1 MTRST
6 LEGYPSVLTYP
17 LHPPLDRPTRA
28 TRAILASSATEFAS
42 AAESAIGAGV
52 SAGVPTSLLVVKIDS
67 SAVTPSDAVHASAIR
82 EQVVELI
89 RRNLRGGDVVSHTP
103 EEVLVLLSG
112 ATRDQGVQV
121 AFRLTAAIRNHA
133 YAGNTGDK
141 PRMGVTAAM
150 GVATAPLHGADLEAV
165 ATAARFACLAVGN
178 DGGDGAAVAPLQKGE
193 RPARQLEIGRF
204 IGRTEELS
212 TLRRLLD
219 EALAGSPRAVAVLGE
234 AGSGRSALLRQLGPE
249 VRLRGGSLIIAR
261 ARNGGVR
268 TPYGIWTQVLLA
280 LQRLPD
286 APTKSWLELMH
297 LDPSLP
303 GSDEE
308 RAGSKF
314 RLLEEISEYVR
325 LAARSRP
332 LVLVLDEMQWVD
344 AASWDALD
352 HLLTGL
358 ERERLLVCLTARED
372 PGQTEI
378 IERRKALERIDYY
391 HEIRLSRLTRDEVKR
406 WLEAAMQR
414 QEVGREPLAYL
425 YRHTEGN
432 PLFIVQLVRCMV
444 EEGYIK
450 YNGTR
455 WEWSPVSEL
464 RLPNGL
470 DEIIK
475 RRLSRFSTA
484 TQDVLCTAAVIGRQF
499 EVDVLLSAAAA
510 REEVVRA
517 AIREAV
523 AADILQP
530 NYERGGGGQA
540 FSHVRVADALVAS
553 ISAERLAKAHE
564 RVARALRDRPLTA
577 SETAL
582 HFDWAGC
589 AAEAY
594 QCALEAAAQAESV
607 YSYDAAGEFLQIA
620 ARNAMSPAELAEVRV
635 RLAHMA
641 ETLGRF
647 DEAEELCDLAI
658 EWFSG
663 QGDRLR
669 ALTLRRMRE
678 RARREL
684 GQPATV
690 TLDALRALD
699 DEANELGSD
708 QERVEIL
715 TMESQTYARLGDP
728 QKAER
733 LAEECVELAERVG
746 DAASLAGALN
756 RLGITVR
763 NESPKRARS
772 YFERALALFQRL
784 GDVRGQARCHNN
796 LGITAQL
803 EMRPDYGRDSLSMA
817 MTLARAAGMPDLA
830 GTAAANLGVIMQR
843 VGENDRARELYGEAL
858 ALFAAVKNSEL
869 QLYALY
875 NMANLERE
883 TGAYESGAELYEA
896 TSSLAQR
903 IGQRDVEI
911 GAMAGEGL
919 CLLSL
924 GKLERVKGH
933 RAEIEQRM
941 SNISGWFQ
949 GRELVDALRVRTAVA
964 EGRVAEAMEA
974 FETARSQAE
983 EFDLYSVAWLTA
995 ACADILLPH
1004 YPDEILATVQKY
1016 SGQVAALGFTDLIR
1030 KYQVLQDLPHRAGA
1044 K

>member
-1 MTRST
+1 M
-6 LEGYPSVLTYP
+6 
-17 LHPPLDRPTRA
+17 A
-28 TRAILASSATEFAS
+28 AS
-42 AAESAIGAGV
+42 ASDFAGAAEAAIASGIGAG
-52 SAGVPTSLLVVKIDS
+52 AATSLLAVEVDAGGDAAAS
-67 SAVTPSDAVHASAIR
+67 ETSHGSAVR

-89 RRNLRGGDVVSHTP
+89 RRNLRGTDVVTHSAT
-103 EEVLVLLSG
+103 EILVLLPG
-112 ATRDQGVQV
+112 ATREQGNMV
-121 AFRLTAAIRNHA
+121 ARRIGAAIRNHA
-133 YAGNTGDK
+133 FAGNVGD
-141 PRMGVTAAM
+141 RARTTVTVSI
-150 GVATAPLHGADLEAV
+150 GVAATPLHGSALEPVLADAR
-165 ATAARFACLAVGN
+165 AAAKAAQLC
-178 DGGDGAAVAPLQKGE
+178 GGDGAVIAPLKSGE
-193 RPARQLEIGRF
+193 AATRQLEIGRF
-204 IGRTEELS
+204 IGRAEELG

-234 AGSGRSALLRQLGPE
+234 AGSGRGALLRQLEPE
-249 VRLRGGSLIIAR
+249 VRLRGGSLVVAR
-261 ARNGGVR
+261 ARTGGVR

-297 LDPSLP
+297 LDPSIP
-303 GSDEE
+303 GSDAE

-332 LVLVLDEMQWVD
+332 LVILLDEMQWVD

-352 HLLTGL
+352 HLLTAL
-358 ERERLLVCLTARED
+358 ERERLLVCFTARED

-406 WLEAAMQR
+406 WLEAAMQK
-414 QEVGREPLAYL
+414 QEIGREPLAYL

-432 PLFIVQLVRCMV
+432 PLFIVQLVRCML

-450 YNGTR
+450 HTGEK

-470 DEIIK
+470 DEVIK
-475 RRLSRFSTA
+475 RRLNRFSAA
-484 TQDVLCTAAVIGRQF
+484 TQDVLHTAAVIGRQF
-499 EVDVLLSAAAA
+499 DVDVLLGAASA
-510 REEVVRA
+510 REDVVRQ
-517 AIREAV
+517 AIREAM

-540 FSHVRVADALVAS
+540 FSHVRVADALMAS
-553 ISAERLAKAHE
+553 IPPERLAKAHE
-564 RVARALRDRPLTA
+564 RVAQALKDRPLTA

-582 HFDWAGC
+582 HFDWAGN
-589 AAEAY
+589 AADAY
-594 QCALEAAAQAESV
+594 KYALEAASHAESV

-620 ARNAMSPAELAEVRV
+620 ARNAMSPSELAEVRV
-635 RLAHMA
+635 RMAHMA

-658 EWFSG
+658 EWFLG

-669 ALTLRRMRE
+669 ALMLRRMRE

-684 GQPATV
+684 GQPASV
-690 TLDALRALD
+690 TLDALRELD
-699 DEANELGSD
+699 EEAKQLGSD

-746 DAASLAGALN
+746 DAASIAGALN

-763 NESPKRARS
+763 NESPARARG

-817 MTLARAAGMPDLA
+817 MTLARAAGMPDLS
-830 GTAAANLGVIMQR
+830 GTAALNLGVIMQR
-843 VGENDRARELYGEAL
+843 VGDNDRAKELYGDAL

-883 TGAYESGAELYEA
+883 TGAYESGSELYEA
-896 TSSLAQR
+896 TASLAQR

-924 GKLERVKGH
+924 GKLETVKVH
-933 RAEIEQRM
+933 RAEIEERM
-941 SNISGWFQ
+941 TSIPGWFQ

-964 EGRVAEAMEA
+964 EGKVAEAMEA
-974 FETARSQAE
+974 FEAARNQAE

-1004 YPDEILATVQKY
+1004 YPEQVLAAVHKY
-1016 SGQVAALGFTDLIR
+1016 SGQVASLGFTDLIR
-1030 KYQVLQDLPHRAGA
+1030 KYQVLQNLPAVA
-1044 K
+1044 ENT